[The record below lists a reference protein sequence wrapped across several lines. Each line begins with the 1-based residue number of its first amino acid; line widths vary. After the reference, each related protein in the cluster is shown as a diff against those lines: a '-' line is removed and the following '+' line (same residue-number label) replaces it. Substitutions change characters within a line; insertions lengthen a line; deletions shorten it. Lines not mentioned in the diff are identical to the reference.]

1 MPLARAHAM
10 ERTRILAGAAAA
22 LGATTAYVHY
32 KSAAAERAHRVRGKF
47 IDVDGVRLHY
57 LERGAGQPVVLVHGV
72 GSMIDDFLL
81 AGLVTRAAERYR
93 VIAIDRPGY
102 GRSTRP
108 RDRRWTPAAQAELLH
123 RALERLHIYAPVLFG
138 HSFGATVAMAYAL
151 QYPVTRLVLASGYYY
166 PSVRLDAPL
175 LVPPAMPLAGTL
187 LRHTVSPIIGRLLWP
202 AWRRV
207 IFSPAPVPRRFRA
220 FPAWLAL
227 RPSQLRATG
236 EDAAWLVPAV
246 AEMAPQYRRL
256 RVPTTIIAGADDRY
270 VSARAHSVRLHGE
283 IGGSV
288 LVLVPGAGH
297 MVHHVAAPAVMQT
310 IDAPRAALGI

>member
-1 MPLARAHAM
+1 M
-10 ERTRILAGAAAA
+10 ERTRILIGVAAA

-32 KSAAAERAHRVRGKF
+32 KSASAERAHRVRGKF

-57 LERGAGQPVVLVHGV
+57 LERGAGRALVLVHGV
-72 GSMIDDFLL
+72 GSMIDDFVL

-108 RDRRWTPAAQAELLH
+108 RDRRWTPAAQAALLQ
-123 RALERLHIYAPVLFG
+123 RALRRLNVYSPVLFG
-138 HSFGATVAMAYAL
+138 HSFGATVALAYAL
-151 QYPVTRLVLASGYYY
+151 QYPVARLVLASGYYY

-175 LVPPAMPLAGTL
+175 LVPPAIPVAGTL
-187 LRHTVSPIIGRLLWP
+187 MRHTVSPLLGRLLWP

-246 AEMAPQYRRL
+246 AEMAPQYRQL
-256 RVPTTIIAGADDRY
+256 RAPTTIIAGANDRY
-270 VSARAHSVRLHGE
+270 VSARANSVRLHGE
-283 IGGSV
+283 MAGSD
-288 LVLVPGAGH
+288 LVLIPGAGH
-297 MVHHVAAPAVMQT
+297 MVHHVATSAVMQT
-310 IDAPRAALGI
+310 IEEPRAALAI

>member
-1 MPLARAHAM
+1 MK
-10 ERTRILAGAAAA
+10 RTHTLAGAAAA
-22 LGATTAYVHY
+22 LAASTAFVHY

-57 LERGAGQPVVLVHGV
+57 LERGSGRPLVLVHGV
-72 GSMIDDFLL
+72 GSMIDDFVL
-81 AGLVTRAAERYR
+81 AGLVARAAERYR

-108 RDRRWTPAAQAELLH
+108 RDRRWTPAAQAALLQ
-123 RALERLHIYAPVLFG
+123 RALRRLNVYSPVLFG
-138 HSFGATVAMAYAL
+138 HSFGATVALAYAL
-151 QYPVTRLVLASGYYY
+151 QYPVARLVLASGYYY

-175 LVPPAMPLAGTL
+175 LVPPAIPLIGTL
-187 LRHTVSPIIGRLLWP
+187 MRHTVSPLLGRLLWP

-256 RVPTTIIAGADDRY
+256 RVPTAILAGADDRY
-270 VSARAHSVRLHGE
+270 VSARGNSARLHGE
-283 IGGSV
+283 IAGSD
-288 LVLVPGAGH
+288 LLLVPGAGH
-297 MVHHVAAPAVMQT
+297 MVHHVATSAVMQA
-310 IDAPRAALGI
+310 IEEPRPALAI

>member
-1 MPLARAHAM
+1 
-10 ERTRILAGAAAA
+10 
-22 LGATTAYVHY
+22 
-32 KSAAAERAHRVRGKF
+32 
-47 IDVDGVRLHY
+47 
-57 LERGAGQPVVLVHGV
+57 
-72 GSMIDDFLL
+72 
-81 AGLVTRAAERYR
+81 
-93 VIAIDRPGY
+93 
-102 GRSTRP
+102 
-108 RDRRWTPAAQAELLH
+108 LH
-123 RALERLHIYAPVLFG
+123 RALARLHIYAPVFFG

-151 QYPVTRLVLASGYYY
+151 QYPVARLVLASGYYY

-256 RVPTTIIAGADDRY
+256 RVPTTILAGADDRC
-270 VSARAHSVRLHGE
+270 VSARAHSMRLHGE
-283 IGGSV
+283 IAGSEV
-288 LVLVPGAGH
+288 VLVPGAWAHG
-297 MVHHVAAPAVMQT
+297 ASRRRAGRNA
-310 IDAPRAALGI
+310 DDRRAARRARHLAMLAQSAVARAEGRHDGLQQRLEHGKVDRLHQVTAEAGSG